1 VTPELILWG
10 AVAGIALVLV
20 GGGTVFLLRHISA
33 LAQLRAARAEVDRLL
48 AEATARSREIE
59 LQAKDEALKLRA
71 SIEAEHRERRAELQ
85 RLERRLAQKEESLEQ
100 RMAALERR
108 EKQIAAKEQEVTQLH
123 QQLEQLKEQQLRELE
138 RIAGLTSEE
147 AKRVLLQ
154 SIENEVREEANR
166 LARQIER
173 EAKEEAEKR
182 AREIIAVAIQR
193 VAADHTAETTVS
205 VVPLPNEEM
214 KSRIIGREGRNIRA
228 FEAATG
234 VDLVID
240 DTPDAVIVSAFDPI
254 RREIARLALSRLVQ
268 DGRIQPARVEE
279 MVAKARQEVE
289 QIVREAGERAALE
302 AGVHGLHSDIIEAM
316 GRLKFRMSYGQN
328 VLAHS
333 VEVSLLAAAMAAELG
348 ADVNVTKRAAF
359 LHDIGKALVHEMEGP
374 HALIGAEFLRRY
386 NVSPKVVHAVEAHH
400 GEVEP
405 QTVEAF
411 LVAAADAISAARP
424 GARRETVENYIKRLE
439 ALEAVASSF
448 EGVEKAYA
456 IQAGREVRIMVKPG
470 AIDDLQSI
478 RLARDIVKKIEE
490 NLEHP
495 GQIKVTVIREWRV
508 VEYAH

>member
-1 VTPELILWG
+1 MPPAIGLTGDASYAIFTAEGGEAETVTPELVLWG
-10 AVAGIALVLV
+10 VVAGIALVLV
-20 GGGTVFLLRHISA
+20 GGGTIFLLRHITA

-48 AEATARSREIE
+48 AEATARSRELE

-85 RLERRLAQKEESLEQ
+85 RLERRLTQKEENLEQ
-100 RMAALERR
+100 RLAALERR
-108 EKQIAAKEQEVTQLH
+108 EKQIAAKEQEVTRLH
-123 QQLEQLKEQQLRELE
+123 QELEQLKEQQARELE

-147 AKRVLLQ
+147 ARRVLLQ

-173 EAKEEAEKR
+173 EAREEAEKR
-182 AREIIAVAIQR
+182 ARQIISVAIQR

-240 DTPDAVIVSAFDPI
+240 DTPDAVIVSAFDPV

-279 MVAKARQEVE
+279 MVAKARQDVE
-289 QIVREAGERAALE
+289 QLVREAGER
-302 AGVHGLHSDIIEAM
+302 
-316 GRLKFRMSYGQN
+316 
-328 VLAHS
+328 
-333 VEVSLLAAAMAAELG
+333 